1 MLSYDLSVIDI
12 VLAIALVIIMLLFLI
27 RPTDKSESLKK
38 GQRKLPDKPKV
49 SRKNPQEE
57 LSTTQPSTD

>member
-57 LSTTQPSTD
+57 LSTTQPS